1 MELERPSPNH
11 HDGSNDTSI
20 IGNKDMLD
28 RVLEEGLRLKAKCK
42 QLRISL
48 VQQEQV
54 LAEERQNFARKVDD
68 MHVMMETTIAEMRA
82 KQFLEVTHIRD
93 QRANE
98 FQELIERLHAAEN
111 DLNFFRTLS
120 TEYEERLKEQEESWN
135 TSAGQDKVL
144 LEEETDRIYQHGFDN
159 GVNSTKTKIAE
170 LEQELHYW
178 KDLYTMTKSSPQE
191 VNCSHGDVENRST
204 ISGPCLHCVKLE
216 SELKVHE
223 LSIDNFTASMKRAN
237 EERTHFYDES
247 VRLEKQII
255 LLKAE
260 IQNQEM
266 ANLNDTLCRATGYEK
281 SKQSIFTSMQMM
293 YTRLT
298 AHLLKPL

>member
-11 HDGSNDTSI
+11 HDGSYDTSI
-20 IGNKDMLD
+20 IGHKDMLD
-28 RVLEEGLRLKAKCK
+28 KVLEEGLRLKAKCK

-82 KQFLEVTHIRD
+82 KHFLEVTHIRD

-98 FQELIERLHAAEN
+98 FQELYERLHAAEN

-120 TEYEERLKEQEESWN
+120 TEYEGRLKEQEESWN
-135 TSAGQDKVL
+135 TNVGQERVL
-144 LEEETDRIYQHGFDN
+144 LEEEADRIYRQGFEN
-159 GVNSTKTKIAE
+159 GVNSTEIKIAE
-170 LEQELHYW
+170 LEQELRHW
-178 KDLYTMTKSSPQE
+178 KELYNVTKSSLQE
-191 VNCSHGDVENRST
+191 VNCSHGGVENRST
-204 ISGPCLHCVKLE
+204 ISGGPCLNCAKLE
-216 SELKVHE
+216 SELKE
-223 LSIDNFTASMKRAN
+223 LAQSVDGLTASVKSAK

-260 IQNQEM
+260 IQSQEM
-266 ANLNDTLCRATGYEK
+266 TNLNDTLNRATGYEK
-281 SKQSIFTSMQMM
+281 SKQSIFTFVYLLSLC
-293 YTRLT
+293 TRLT
-298 AHLLKPL
+298 TH